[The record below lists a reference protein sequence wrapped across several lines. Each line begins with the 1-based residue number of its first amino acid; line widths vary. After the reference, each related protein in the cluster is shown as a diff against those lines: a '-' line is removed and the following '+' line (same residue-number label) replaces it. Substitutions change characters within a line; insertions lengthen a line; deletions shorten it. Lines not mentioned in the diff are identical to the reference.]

1 MGQWG
6 KLNNVAASHW
16 LHFPESGREKM
27 SRVAAA
33 AAWGLKQWQQM
44 SVYVECIPRDTMD
57 GAFYRA
63 VLSVHGE
70 QYEHAQKVQSIFS
83 RCIIIFFHIVIIIT
97 CVCSLLIWLGK
108 FWIPSLQLWQQRV
121 TNEPMVPWFLCKC

>member
-6 KLNNVAASHW
+6 KLNNVAAYHW

-44 SVYVECIPRDTMD
+44 AVYVECIPRDTMD

-63 VLSVHGE
+63 VLSIHVE
-70 QYEHAQKVQSIFS
+70 QYERAQKVYSTF
-83 RCIIIFFHIVIIIT
+83 
-97 CVCSLLIWLGK
+97 
-108 FWIPSLQLWQQRV
+108 
-121 TNEPMVPWFLCKC
+121 

>member
-1 MGQWG
+1 LQKEPNDIEWSLGEMRYAKFIKFNNYFLECINCFNDRCLESLGQWG

-33 AAWGLKQWQQM
+33 SAWGLKQWQQM
-44 SVYVECIPRDTMD
+44 AVYVDFIPRDTMD

-63 VLSVHGE
+63 VLSIHGE
-70 QYEHAQKVQSIFS
+70 QYEYAQKV
-83 RCIIIFFHIVIIIT
+83 
-97 CVCSLLIWLGK
+97 
-108 FWIPSLQLWQQRV
+108 
-121 TNEPMVPWFLCKC
+121 